1 MLTFSN
7 TYYARLLLN
16 APEKAKEY
24 LANCQWKWIINQDT
38 EVQSELKL
46 EQMTEYLK
54 SKWVK
59 VRPNFKMETI
69 QRKYEEEKAK
79 ENL

>member
-1 MLTFSN
+1 MINFSN

-24 LANCQWKWIINQDT
+24 LANCQWKWIMSETT
-38 EVQSELKL
+38 EVQSKEDLDY
-46 EQMTEYLK
+46 MTEYLK

-59 VRPNFKMETI
+59 VRPNFKIETI
-69 QRKYEEEKAK
+69 QRKYNEEKAK

>member
-1 MLTFSN
+1 MINFSN

-24 LANCQWKWIINQDT
+24 LANCQWKWIIKDDT
-38 EVQSELKL
+38 EIQSDVKL
-46 EQMTEYLK
+46 EAMTDYLK
-54 SKWVK
+54 SRGVK

>member
-1 MLTFSN
+1 MPTFSN

-24 LANCQWKWIINQDT
+24 LANCQWKWIINEDT
-38 EVQSELKL
+38 EVQSWLKL
-46 EQMTEYLK
+46 EQMTDYLK
-54 SKWVK
+54 SKGVK
-59 VRPNFKMETI
+59 VYPNFKMETI
-69 QRKYEEEKAK
+69 QRKYDEEKAK